1 MYPFLHSVRIVS
13 ALYLLLTRARCACTH
28 QAAVCLKVLLERP
41 KSHLQEDN
49 LPTMCAILAKML
61 EDTSADVRTNAKA
74 AFESLLKHWPQQGQA
89 LQAAAP
95 EKVQRMLKVV
105 GSDAGVGGSGATK
118 EDTAKSGGK
127 KMDIKA
133 LRLAAMQRVKKEGGG
148 DVVMGGKK
156 THMHVAMTKENVLDN
171 RA

>member
-74 AFESLLKHWPQQGQA
+74 AFERCCFAFVGHAVVPAGAREKHQQA
-89 LQAAAP
+89 
-95 EKVQRMLKVV
+95 RR
-105 GSDAGVGGSGATK
+105 SGPTR
-118 EDTAKSGGK
+118 D
-127 KMDIKA
+127 
-133 LRLAAMQRVKKEGGG
+133 
-148 DVVMGGKK
+148 
-156 THMHVAMTKENVLDN
+156 
-171 RA
+171 